1 MNKEDKIK
9 EGQIQLDWHR
19 LLQTYWPTHGFR
31 DGYKGVESTRRNVQ
45 KQIYWRD
52 NKKIWEF
59 YTLTKIHKPKPVG
72 RPIISGCGGP
82 TEKISAFVDKLL
94 QPLAQSQKSYIKDTT
109 DFINFIENKRFPQQT
124 LLVTMPD
131 VTSLYANIP
140 QEEGTQVV
148 CKAYNKYYQN
158 NQPVPTEFLR
168 EMLRLI
174 LKENSFKFT
183 NKSYLQLSGCAMGTK
198 IHFSPHWIWLSVQL
212 GTLVTDEQHLIELHY
227 KPADHSANLGLIL
240 LYCL

>member
-1 MNKEDKIK
+1 MI
-9 EGQIQLDWHR
+9 
-19 LLQTYWPTHGFR
+19 
-31 DGYKGVESTRRNVQ
+31 Q
-45 KQIYWRD
+45 KQIYWRED
-52 NKKIWEF
+52 KKMASSK
-59 YTLTKIHKPKPVG
+59 TKSTEHARVLYSDKDTQTQTGRPADHLRLRRPDWKNIGICWQTASSASTKPKVLHKRHDRLHKLYRKQTVSTTNPA
-72 RPIISGCGGP
+72 RNNGCN
-82 TEKISAFVDKLL
+82 K
-94 QPLAQSQKSYIKDTT
+94 PLR
-109 DFINFIENKRFPQQT
+109 E
-124 LLVTMPD
+124 
-131 VTSLYANIP
+131 

-174 LKENSFKFT
+174 LKENSLKFT

-198 IHFSPHWIWLSVQL
+198 IHFSPHWIWLCVQP